1 MSLYQ
6 DPEFKAALE
15 INSAIFEVEQLCRKH
30 EIFES
35 VRTALFRVR
44 VNELGGA
51 EAFIRG
57 RVRREEEAAPSGSG
71 SEGDGVPACSCA
83 ACVPMDYAKPE
94 TVRLITC
101 AICGNK
107 RCPHATDH
115 RHACTNSNEPGQP
128 GSAYAAAPH
137 GVKTPDG
144 EQHG

>member
-30 EIFES
+30 EIFNS

-57 RVRREEEAAPSGSG
+57 RVRREEDAAPSGSG
-71 SEGDGVPACSCA
+71 SEGDGAPTCGGPALGCVAICA
-83 ACVPMDYAKPE
+83 ESD
-94 TVRLITC
+94 RC
-101 AICGNK
+101 AIRAGVASGDGSGN
-107 RCPHATDH
+107 
-115 RHACTNSNEPGQP
+115 G
-128 GSAYAAAPH
+128 
-137 GVKTPDG
+137 
-144 EQHG
+144 